1 MFQES
6 HLQTSPRV
14 RFLRKALVPT
24 NEEALAKFL
33 KTTEILVASPLK
45 MAQLTERFPDISNI
59 KFLVIDEADKMFEMG
74 FLEQVDQVLT

>member
-24 NEEALAKFL
+24 NEAALAKF
-33 KTTEILVASPLK
+33 
-45 MAQLTERFPDISNI
+45 M
-59 KFLVIDEADKMFEMG
+59 
-74 FLEQVDQVLT
+74 